1 MQKSRKTI
9 VIIILF
15 AALIIGAVMA
25 WVFLGPQN
33 GVSEGAKEI
42 TVTVVHGDG
51 SKKDFKFGT
60 DAEYLGQALRE
71 QKLVEGEEGEF
82 GLFIKAVDGETADDS
97 AEQWW
102 CFADGDGNML
112 PTGIDMTNIADG
124 DAFRAI
130 LTVGYDA
137 FG

>member
-1 MQKSRKTI
+1 MQKNRKTI

-15 AALIIGAVMA
+15 AALIAGAVLA

-33 GVSEGAKEI
+33 GVSEGAKVI

-51 SKKDFKFGT
+51 SKRDFKFGT

-82 GLFIKAVDGETADDS
+82 GLFIKAVDGETADVSLD
-97 AEQWW
+97 QWW
-102 CFADGDGNML
+102 NVTKGGEML
-112 PTGIDMTNIADG
+112 MTGVDMTPVADG
-124 DAFRAI
+124 DAFELT
-130 LTVGYDA
+130 LTVGYDV
-137 FG
+137 F